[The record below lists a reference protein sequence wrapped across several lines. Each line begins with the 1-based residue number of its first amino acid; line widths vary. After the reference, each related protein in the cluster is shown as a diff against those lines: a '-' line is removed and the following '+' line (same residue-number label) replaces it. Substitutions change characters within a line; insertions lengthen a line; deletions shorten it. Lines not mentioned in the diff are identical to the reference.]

1 MIRKPYNETS
11 IWLNYLRVQI
21 YKFGQKVL
29 WEDSL
34 ITFKDVEKGEV
45 QFIVKLPNVF
55 VGNFYKTI
63 VDVVIVN
70 DWKGFWSSVEWNLRV
85 SSHIHNHGWCYFI
98 LSLVR

>member
-1 MIRKPYNETS
+1 M
-11 IWLNYLRVQI
+11 
-21 YKFGQKVL
+21 GQKVL

-45 QFIVKLPNVF
+45 QFIVF

-85 SSHIHNHGWCYFI
+85 SSHFHIKGWFDFI
-98 LSLVR
+98 LG